1 MATSRYSGE
10 KSNKRSPAPI
20 GLLLEEAR
28 DASAQAGG
36 IVVDRQRWRQA
47 VGERIASR
55 TEPGR
60 LRAGV
65 LTVHAASAAWAQEL
79 TFLSPEILTRVQG
92 LGVPAKS
99 LRFIVRPTVG
109 VPAPPRATVR
119 RPVEKKPLPE
129 ELSARL
135 AGVADPEL
143 RSAIAE
149 VASEWLARAPLSAK
163 GRARDPRAAAE
174 RSGPTDR
181 ASRHSPAASR
191 RKP

>member
-10 KSNKRSPAPI
+10 KSNKRAPAPI

-36 IVVDRQRWRQA
+36 IVLDRQRWRSA

-79 TFLSPEILTRVQG
+79 TFLSPEIVLRVQG
-92 LGVPAKS
+92 LGLPVKS
-99 LRFIVRPTVG
+99 LRFVVREAVG
-109 VPAPPRATVR
+109 TATPRRAPA
-119 RPVEKKPLPE
+119 RPVQKKPLPE
-129 ELSARL
+129 ELEARL
-135 AGVADPEL
+135 ASVADPEL
-143 RSAIAE
+143 RAAIGEA
-149 VASEWLARAPLSAK
+149 ASEWLARSPVSAK
-163 GRARDPRAAAE
+163 GRARAPRAAGE
-174 RSGPTDR
+174 RNDPTDR
-181 ASRHSPAASR
+181 ASRNSPGASR
-191 RKP
+191 RRP